1 MIGHLGGAG
10 GGGCAPSES
19 LQEPGTGHTSGPGSV
34 TPLSYLP
41 DLLTSS
47 QVSGD

>member
-10 GGGCAPSES
+10 GGDSVASES
-19 LQEPGTGHTSGPGSV
+19 LQELNTGHNSGPV

-47 QVSGD
+47 QVSV